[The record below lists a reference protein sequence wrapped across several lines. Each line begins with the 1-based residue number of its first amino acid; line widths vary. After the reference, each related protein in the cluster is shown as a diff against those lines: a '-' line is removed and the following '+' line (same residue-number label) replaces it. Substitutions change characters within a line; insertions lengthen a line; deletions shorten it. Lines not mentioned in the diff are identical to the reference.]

1 MRFNDASIY
10 PSVMLERQD
19 GALTSIGARIGILD
33 EQHSTLQLKR
43 MPRENAIH
51 SAQALV
57 KWMSGTRIDQ
67 RRRAPASSRPHHPLA
82 NTPAATVKR
91 TAAPKQAVTKS

>member
-1 MRFNDASIY
+1 
-10 PSVMLERQD
+10 MLERQD
-19 GALTSIGARIGILD
+19 GALTPIGREDRHPRRAAFDAATETNTARECYSLRP
-33 EQHSTLQLKR
+33 S
-43 MPRENAIH
+43 
-51 SAQALV
+51 V
-57 KWMSGTRIDQ
+57 KWMSGARIDH